1 MSEKDIVKAIKEH
14 VKKVDGFMQTQ
25 GRVFKFRAGPREMLT
40 ADQMIKRLD
49 KDKKF
54 RKLIVR
60 MVVDQTIEILGRT
73 PE

>member
-1 MSEKDIVKAIKEH
+1 MSEKEIVKAIKEH
-14 VKKVDGFMQTQ
+14 IRKVDNFMQTQ
-25 GRVFKFRAGPREMLT
+25 GKAFKFRAGPREMLT
-40 ADQMIKRLD
+40 AAQMIKRLD

-60 MVVDQTIEILGRT
+60 MVIDQTIEILGRT